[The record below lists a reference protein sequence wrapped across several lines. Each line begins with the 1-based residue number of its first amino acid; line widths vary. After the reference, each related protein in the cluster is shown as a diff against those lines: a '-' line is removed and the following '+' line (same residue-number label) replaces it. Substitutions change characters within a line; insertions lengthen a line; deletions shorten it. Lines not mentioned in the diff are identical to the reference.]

1 MLLALQGGKLLH
13 KNGLRSNTYF
23 HAGQILKKGFRGFGG
38 GGERGGGGGGGRE
51 VHTDCRIVSIGFSVG
66 ERRAQ

>member
-13 KNGLRSNTYF
+13 NSGLRSNTYF
-23 HAGQILKKGFRGFGG
+23 DAGQILKKGFRGLGRGVGGGWGWVGG
-38 GGERGGGGGGGRE
+38 GGGGGGGGGR
-51 VHTDCRIVSIGFSVG
+51 SVG